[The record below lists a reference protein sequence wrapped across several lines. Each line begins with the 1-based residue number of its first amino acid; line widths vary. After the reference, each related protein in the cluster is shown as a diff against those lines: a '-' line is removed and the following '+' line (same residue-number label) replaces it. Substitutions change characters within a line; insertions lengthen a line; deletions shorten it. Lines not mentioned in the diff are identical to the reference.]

1 MSRGIS
7 GFGVIFLIIILMVI
21 GYTGYQVARLHFSY
35 GSISEKVETIVRI
48 GPVQSDEMIQDE
60 LIKRAAEI
68 NVRLAPANI
77 WIDKSIPDSFRIY
90 VEYEDSSSIFGI
102 FTYSRRF
109 KVDKIAPIQLNY

>member
-1 MSRGIS
+1 MNRGIS
-7 GFGVIFLIIILMVI
+7 GFGAIFLIIILMVI

-35 GSISEKVETIVRI
+35 GSIGEKVETIVRI
-48 GPVQSDEMIQDE
+48 GPVQNDEMIRDE

-68 NVRLAPANI
+68 NVLLAPENI
-77 WIDKSIPDSFRIY
+77 WIDKSKPDSFRIC
-90 VEYEDSSSIFGI
+90 VEYEDSSSIFGV